1 MRSSR
6 FLSFS
11 GGDRTSAHKSRRAKE
26 HARGEQN
33 VGKKWGGVSE
43 KGEGGAKRK
52 GIVGSESQ
60 TFYRTPFS
68 HERGAI
74 VQFDWLLARQS
85 KDDSITRHPE
95 HNKIKID
102 MAESEEAFEIVFEF
116 FVQETSKDLSQN
128 GRHIVQKPEQEAA
141 IGV

>member
-1 MRSSR
+1 M
-6 FLSFS
+6 
-11 GGDRTSAHKSRRAKE
+11 
-26 HARGEQN
+26 
-33 VGKKWGGVSE
+33 
-43 KGEGGAKRK
+43 
-52 GIVGSESQ
+52 
-60 TFYRTPFS
+60 
-68 HERGAI
+68 
-74 VQFDWLLARQS
+74 QFDWLLARQS